1 MPRLKPALSVL
12 VALLVTTVVSHGAE
26 DSAKAI
32 IQSVPPGVPVDPA
45 NPPLKLSD
53 QQRARIREVVA
64 NENTDVSFADKAVQG
79 TETFEPKAGAKLPK
93 DLESQAFPER
103 LTREMPL
110 LRRFTYLK
118 FKNQTLV
125 IDPMTKTITDVI
137 PQPSQ

>member
-1 MPRLKPALSVL
+1 MPRLNTAFSVL
-12 VALLVTTVVSHGAE
+12 VALLATHAFSHAQE

-64 NENTDVSFADKAVQG
+64 SENTDVSFAEKSVQS
-79 TETFEPKAGAKLPK
+79 TQTFEPKAGAKLPK
-93 DLESQAFPER
+93 NLEPQAFPER

-110 LRRFTYLK
+110 LKRFGYLK

-137 PQPSQ
+137 PQPSH